1 MWETLC
7 DTMTPFLWGGALAL
21 VWNIPLRYLE
31 NHLQGLKP
39 KLRRTVALLCITAGM
54 LGLVLLGIWLFLP
67 QLIQVLTNF
76 SHDFSEI
83 EQECNQLLGGWV
95 EQMLQKIQQAGTN
108 ASRTLLETGVTA
120 ARNVI
125 GTLADM
131 GFGVV
136 LALYLLAS
144 KESNQAR
151 AKRFCLAAFGQER
164 TEKITLAAHQSAEV
178 FGSFIVGQCL
188 EASILAG
195 MFVVTLLVLRF
206 PCAVPISVVIGVTAL
221 VPIFGAW
228 IGGAVGMVLTL
239 SAGIKKA
246 IAFLVVFLVVQ
257 QVENQLIYP
266 RVVGN
271 RIGLPPMWVLAG
283 VLLGGGI
290 LGPAGV
296 FLGIPIMGVIYDQ
309 VRRWVHF
316 RLDKQKKM

>member
-1 MWETLC
+1 MWETVC
-7 DTMTPFLWGGALAL
+7 DTITPFLWGGALAL
-21 VWNIPLRYLE
+21 VWNIPLRHLE
-31 NHLQGLKP
+31 HHLQWLKP
-39 KLRRTVALLCITAGM
+39 RPRRTVSLVCITAGM
-54 LGLVLLGIWLFLP
+54 LGLGLLGIWWFLP
-67 QLIQVLTNF
+67 QMLQALTNF
-76 SHDFSEI
+76 SRYFAEI
-83 EQECNQLLGGWV
+83 EQECNQFLGGWG
-95 EQMLQKIQQAGTN
+95 EQVLQRIQQAGTS
-108 ASRTLLETGVTA
+108 ASKTLLETGVTA

-125 GTLADM
+125 GTLADL
-131 GFGVV
+131 GFGAV

-144 KESNQAR
+144 KESNKAR
-151 AKRFCLAAFGQER
+151 AKRFCLAAFGPER
-164 TEKITLAAHQSAEV
+164 TEKIAMTVQQSAEV

-228 IGGAVGMVLTL
+228 IGGAVGVVLTL
-239 SAGIKKA
+239 SAGMKKA

-283 VLLGGGI
+283 VLLGGGL

-296 FLGIPIMGVIYDQ
+296 FLGIPIIGVIYDQ
-309 VRRWVHF
+309 GRRWVHF
-316 RLDKQKKM
+316 RLDK